1 MRKLVALLLGCL
13 LAGSVLAKEAPTV
26 AADPLL
32 EKRAMALAEELRCL
46 VCQNQTIADSHAELA
61 VDLKNQI
68 REKLKAGMSEAQII
82 DFMVA
87 RYGDFVLYRP
97 PLKAT
102 TLPLW
107 IGPFALLFAADAA
120 RRNIG
125 VEFGELIAKYRQVG
139 CGARYRRAGHGAA
152 THQRRDQERE
162 GHCRQQRRVY
172 PE

>member
-107 IGPFALLFAADAA
+107 IGPFALLFAALAGLFYYILRRRRSAPEQPLSEAEQA
-120 RRNIG
+120 RVRS
-125 VEFGELIAKYRQVG
+125 LL
-139 CGARYRRAGHGAA
+139 
-152 THQRRDQERE
+152 DERE
-162 GHCRQQRRVY
+162 AR
-172 PE
+172 P